1 MLRVK
6 TDRVLKFT
14 INFDME
20 ILKNNNKTLLY
31 TYPTG
36 DIESVQLA
44 EKGSKKIVV
53 DFKNVIYISNQ
64 KC

>member
-20 ILKNNNKTLLY
+20 IVKNNNQTLLN

-53 DFKNVIYISNQ
+53 DFKNVIYFSM
-64 KC
+64 K